1 MRIPLAFSVSSNC
14 RKRGHEKKMWKAKQE
29 QEIQRRRPGTGNKLK
44 NEISRGNEKFIRRWD
59 APREKMMKNQKG
71 ESMPKQ
77 LTRTSVNLCTKSQ
90 ITCIPGTRRATEK
103 TKHLL
108 LNKRR
113 GNDTISQ
120 DQNKNKTKARK
131 LDLESDSS
139 E

>member
-1 MRIPLAFSVSSNC
+1 MLSESPNRG
-14 RKRGHEKKMWKAKQE
+14 KRGHGKKMRKAKQE
-29 QEIQRRRPGTGNKLK
+29 QVIQRRRPGTGNKLK
-44 NEISRGNEKFIRRWD
+44 NKISRGSEKFIRRWD

-90 ITCIPGTRRATEK
+90 ITCIPGTRKATQK

-113 GNDTISQ
+113 G
-120 DQNKNKTKARK
+120 K
-131 LDLESDSS
+131 
-139 E
+139 

>member
-1 MRIPLAFSVSSNC
+1 
-14 RKRGHEKKMWKAKQE
+14 
-29 QEIQRRRPGTGNKLK
+29 
-44 NEISRGNEKFIRRWD
+44 
-59 APREKMMKNQKG
+59 MKNQKG

-120 DQNKNKTKARK
+120 DQNKNKTKGKKINKKGQFLRR
-131 LDLESDSS
+131 
-139 E
+139 

>member
-1 MRIPLAFSVSSNC
+1 MRIPLAFSESSNC

>member
-1 MRIPLAFSVSSNC
+1 MRIPLAFSESSNC
-14 RKRGHEKKMWKAKQE
+14 GKRGHGKKVRKAKQVRARNPKE
-29 QEIQRRRPGTGNKLK
+29 KTKNRKQIKNK
-44 NEISRGNEKFIRRWD
+44 IARGNEKFIRRWD

-90 ITCIPGTRRATEK
+90 ITCIPGTRNATQK

-113 GNDTISQ
+113 GEC
-120 DQNKNKTKARK
+120 NKPRPK
-131 LDLESDSS
+131 
-139 E
+139 